1 MKGASE
7 LESLYWQETSAALRA
22 LVALAVV
29 PVAAGAAA
37 LTLTGAAAR
46 TDAVRAPSA
55 AKAVCD
61 SCQFRPLPP
70 VPPLHL
76 AR

>member
-1 MKGASE
+1 MRRVSQ
-7 LESLYWQETSAALRA
+7 LESLYWQETGAALRA
-22 LVALAVV
+22 LVALVVV
-29 PVAAGAAA
+29 PMAAGAAA
-37 LTLTGAAAR
+37 LTLTGAASRA
-46 TDAVRAPSA
+46 DAVRAPTA

-70 VPPLHL
+70 VRE